1 MNHTIRGILKTNRI
15 IPKAL
20 TQNVL
25 LFTFSLIILGVVSGC
40 GDVSSPSAV
49 PQERGIKSPV
59 IPVEQDVRGVG
70 DELAERGAFPVLVR
84 HKQSQGAGTA
94 LGLTQGKVA
103 RETDENPVPPVSTPS
118 LEPDEENV
126 DELIPVEDEDS
137 LPPAP
142 SPTPEPGEEDE
153 DEQSDGAPSPAISGD
168 VHYGPSSLEERVNLA
183 DIVARVGLVDA
194 APVAVRIQT
203 PFRGT
208 QYSPGILYTF
218 NVLEYLKGSGDD
230 EISAVVY
237 AYDRSPDEAWALEVA
252 EIHIQTHYD
261 KRWKFVQSVVFLE
274 EDAVELNGL
283 LVSHQYQFLIAGT
296 GVSPLGNFHIDS
308 EYNKVWLPAAYDDR
322 PDSQI
327 GDGIEFLL
335 DDPAN
340 YESMLEVPTITL
352 DELRG
357 FVEDEQE
364 FHTPGIAEH
373 GNRLYK
379 KCLRTKY
386 DAQRFFADR
395 GPRRFDVP
403 DVPSGAPADTHI
415 LRVDNWGRKPKPE
428 DGSADFKD
436 FLHGEDAH
444 LFTAEPVIWYT
455 KRPLPKGLYRFEWWG
470 YVEFA
475 DEEPYLHAC
484 GADTREANRGA
495 DVSVDVVAPTGT
507 VHEALFDPQ
516 DIGGQGVGFGSG
528 KGFLSADKFI
538 IEDDGE
544 ITLNRLEW
552 SSGNVEI
559 ELEPHNRLPD
569 HHIDFIALDG
579 SVSLRLDFDEAVE
592 VKDEDEDEAQAL
604 SWGVCE
610 RAWEDGDLLMIRIS
624 ESSSDL
630 TDSTNDAECA
640 ATP

>member
-1 MNHTIRGILKTNRI
+1 MTNRI

-20 TQNVL
+20 TQNAL
-25 LFTFSLIILGVVSGC
+25 LFTFILIILGVASGC
-40 GDVSSPSAV
+40 GDVSSPAAV
-49 PQERGIKSPV
+49 PQERGIKAPV
-59 IPVEQDVRGVG
+59 IPVEQDVRGVA
-70 DELAERGAFPVLVR
+70 DELDERAAFPVFVR
-84 HKQSQGAGTA
+84 HTQNQGAGTA

-103 RETDENPVPPVSTPS
+103 HETDENPVPPVSTPTP
-118 LEPDEENV
+118 EPDEENV
-126 DELIPVEDEDS
+126 GELTPVEDEDS
-137 LPPAP
+137 FPPAP
-142 SPTPEPGEEDE
+142 STPDIGEEDE
-153 DEQSDGAPSPAISGD
+153 DEQPGGAPSLGISGD

-183 DIVARVGLVDA
+183 DVVVRVGLVDV
-194 APVAVRIQT
+194 APVAARIET

-208 QYSPGILYTF
+208 QYSPGVLYTF
-218 NVLEYLKGSGDD
+218 NALEYLKGSGGD

-237 AYDRSPDEAWALEVA
+237 AWERDPDEAWALEVA
-252 EIHIQTHYD
+252 ENHIQTHYD
-261 KRWKFVQSVVFLE
+261 KRWDRVQSVVFLE

-283 LVSHQYQFLIAGT
+283 LVSHRYQFLIAGT
-296 GVSPLGNFHIDS
+296 GFSPLGDFHIDS
-308 EYNKVWLPAAYDDR
+308 DSNKVWLPAAYDDR

-340 YESMLEVPTITL
+340 YETMLEVPTISL

-364 FHTPGIAEH
+364 FHAPGIGEH

-386 DAQRFFADR
+386 DAQRFYADM
-395 GPRRFDVP
+395 GPRRFDVL

-415 LRVDNWGRKPKPE
+415 LRVDNWGRKPKPG

-444 LFTAEPVIWYT
+444 LFTAEPVIWHT

-475 DEEPYLHAC
+475 YEEPYLHAC

-495 DVSVDVVAPTGT
+495 DVSVDVVAPAGT

-516 DIGGQGVGFGSG
+516 DIDGQGVGFGSG

-538 IEDDGE
+538 TEDGGE

-552 SSGNVEI
+552 SAGNVEI
-559 ELEPHNRLPD
+559 ELEPYNRLPD

-579 SVSLRLDFDEAVE
+579 SVALRLDFDDALE
-592 VKDEDEDEAQAL
+592 VQDEDEGQAL

-610 RAWEDGDLLMIRIS
+610 RAWQDGDLLMIRIS
-624 ESSSDL
+624 KSSSDL
-630 TDSTNDAECA
+630 TGSTNDAECA
-640 ATP
+640 AIP

>member
-1 MNHTIRGILKTNRI
+1 MTNRI

-25 LFTFSLIILGVVSGC
+25 LFTFILIILGVASGC
-40 GDVSSPSAV
+40 GDVSSPAAV
-49 PQERGIKSPV
+49 PQERGIKAPV
-59 IPVEQDVRGVG
+59 IPVEQDVRGVD
-70 DELAERGAFPVLVR
+70 DELDERAAFPVFVR
-84 HKQSQGAGTA
+84 HTQSQGAGTA

-103 RETDENPVPPVSTPS
+103 RETDENPVPPVSTPTP
-118 LEPDEENV
+118 EPDEENV
-126 DELIPVEDEDS
+126 GELTPVEDEDS
-137 LPPAP
+137 FPPAP
-142 SPTPEPGEEDE
+142 SPTQEMGEEDE
-153 DEQSDGAPSPAISGD
+153 DEQPEGAPSPAISGD

-237 AYDRSPDEAWALEVA
+237 AYDRNPDEAWALEVA

-340 YESMLEVPTITL
+340 YESMLKVPTITL

-364 FHTPGIAEH
+364 FHAPSIAEH

-455 KRPLPKGLYRFEWWG
+455 KRPLPEGLYRFEWWG

-484 GADTREANRGA
+484 GADTPEANRGA
-495 DVSVDVVAPTGT
+495 DVSVDVVAPAGT

-516 DIGGQGVGFGSG
+516 DIDGQGAGVGSG

-552 SSGNVEI
+552 SAGNVEI

-579 SVSLRLDFDEAVE
+579 SVSLRLDFDDAVE
-592 VKDEDEDEAQAL
+592 VQDEDEAQAL

-610 RAWEDGDLLMIRIS
+610 RAWQDGDLLMIRIS

-630 TDSTNDAECA
+630 TGSTNDAECA